1 MAVALFVSHYAPKRL
16 AVSFG
21 YFIDLLAAI
30 PSVVFGL
37 WGIAVLAPILSR
49 SVYPW
54 LEDNLGFL
62 PFFAGPASTSGRT
75 MMTVAVVLAVMILPI
90 ITAISREVFLQTPR
104 LHEEA
109 SLALGATKWEMIRQ
123 AVLPYGRS
131 GVISGAMLGLGRALG
146 ETMAVAIIL
155 SPANIITVN
164 VISNQ
169 NPNTIAA
176 NIALKFPES
185 AGLQRQSADRHRP
198 RPVLRDLHRQRVGTS
213 DRQHRILG
221 SGRMTLTEQRPA
233 PTEPSSSITA
243 NRMTRV
249 QVGAVGLVAVAV
261 GALSWLSSGS
271 PNWARWIVVTLV
283 TYCVGI
289 YIVARIIEG
298 RRQALDR
305 LMLALVTSAF
315 ALVVMP
321 LASVIWTVIERGTNR
336 FDAEFFTETMRGVT
350 GEGGGIY
357 HAIIGTLIVTGLA
370 TLMSV
375 PFGLFTAIYLA
386 EYGHGTKLAKAIQS
400 MVDVMTGIPS
410 IVAGLFAYAMF
421 ELIFGPGTRS
431 GIAGAVALTVLMT
444 PVVVRSSEEMLRLV
458 PNELREA
465 SYALGV
471 PKWKTIV
478 KVVLP
483 TAIAGIITGVVLA
496 IARVIGETA
505 PLLVTAG
512 LAQGVNWNP
521 FDGRMTTLP
530 VFTYYQ
536 YVQPGVPPSN
546 GQDRAWA
553 AALVLI
559 IIVMVLFTLAR
570 ILAHVLKP
578 KGLR

>member
-1 MAVALFVSHYAPKRL
+1 
-16 AVSFG
+16 
-21 YFIDLLAAI
+21 
-30 PSVVFGL
+30 
-37 WGIAVLAPILSR
+37 
-49 SVYPW
+49 
-54 LEDNLGFL
+54 
-62 PFFAGPASTSGRT
+62 
-75 MMTVAVVLAVMILPI
+75 MTI
-90 ITAISREVFLQTPR
+90 
-104 LHEEA
+104 
-109 SLALGATKWEMIRQ
+109 
-123 AVLPYGRS
+123 
-131 GVISGAMLGLGRALG
+131 
-146 ETMAVAIIL
+146 
-155 SPANIITVN
+155 
-164 VISNQ
+164 
-169 NPNTIAA
+169 
-176 NIALKFPES
+176 
-185 AGLQRQSADRHRP
+185 
-198 RPVLRDLHRQRVGTS
+198 
-213 DRQHRILG
+213 
-221 SGRMTLTEQRPA
+221 TEQRPA
-233 PTEPSSSITA
+233 PSSVESSITA
-243 NRMTRV
+243 NRLGRG
-249 QVGAVGLVAVAV
+249 QHLAILAGAIIL
-261 GALSWLSSGS
+261 GALSWIASGE
-271 PNWARWIVVTLV
+271 PNWARWIAVSLV
-283 TYCVGI
+283 TYCVAI
-289 YIVARIIEG
+289 YVVSRVVEG
-298 RRQALDR
+298 RRKALDR
-305 LMLALVTSAF
+305 LVLALVTSAF
-315 ALVVMP
+315 VLVALP
-321 LASVIWTVIERGTNR
+321 LISLVWTVIERGTNR
-336 FDAEFFTETMRGVT
+336 LDREFFTETMRGVT

-386 EYGHGTKLAKAIQS
+386 EYGHGTKLATGIRA

-444 PVVVRSSEEMLRLV
+444 PVVVRSAEEMLRLV

-483 TAIAGIITGVVLA
+483 TSIAGIITGVVLA

-536 YVQPGVPPSN
+536 YVQPGVPPSA

-559 IIVMVLFTLAR
+559 IIVMVLFTAAR
-570 ILAHVLKP
+570 ILSSVLKP